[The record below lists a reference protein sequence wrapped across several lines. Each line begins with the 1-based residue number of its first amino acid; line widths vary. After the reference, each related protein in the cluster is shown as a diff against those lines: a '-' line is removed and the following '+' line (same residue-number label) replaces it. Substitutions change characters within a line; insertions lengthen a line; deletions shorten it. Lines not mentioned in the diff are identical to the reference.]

1 MIAGMRKI
9 TTISRR
15 TRRARWIPALIAI
28 LTMVGL
34 QLGAPVLA
42 APTNARALSQL
53 DIRIFATDQGLPH
66 DSTLSLAMGHD
77 GALWIGTWG
86 GLTRYD
92 GLEFRTFD
100 RTSAPAVNDN
110 GVLSM
115 APLADGSLALGMQG
129 GQLVRSKDGVLE
141 VLVGPEQGLDGNLL
155 TVLEGAEGIWFG
167 LEGGGLWFWQEGN
180 LSRPALA
187 EIGKSTTIFG
197 LAHGVGGTV
206 LVATARGAFRLSANG
221 DRVEAIAPRAVGAEG
236 QAAVLAI
243 AEGRDGQ
250 LWIGTDAG
258 LYRYTEADGWQRVAS
273 AAVQT
278 VHLDR
283 SGALWAGTATSG
295 VLRVTENG
303 MERLDRRQGLPD
315 SRVRAVLEDPAGG
328 IWLGTNGGVVLLR
341 DLPFRG
347 LTARQGLVG
356 EYVRSFLERP
366 GGQVLVA
373 GSGGLYEVDG
383 LRVRA
388 LATGNDDAANGPES
402 LLSLALDP
410 GGKIWVGTYADGLRR
425 LGPSG
430 PEPLPEG
437 LRFSDRAV
445 RALLIARDG
454 SLWVGMREGLRR
466 VDPTEGREL
475 PLAVVATNAT
485 VLALHEDPE
494 GAIWVGTTSGLRRF
508 SPDGLEMEIAGA
520 ASLIRRPAFAL
531 ADGQPGELWVGNSD
545 GILRVTAT
553 EVQAVSHDDGLP
565 FFRVLQL
572 LRDPD
577 GALWLGSERGV
588 FRVLESDLREV
599 ATGGRSRIEG
609 RLFGR
614 DDGMPS
620 RQCNGVAGP
629 SAIRT
634 SNGELWFATARGAA
648 IVDPGRLDNRTRST
662 LRVTLERVAINDR
675 DVPLGELARIPP
687 GRHSLQ
693 ARFGVVDL
701 VSPGQVQFAWRF
713 ADLDSGWREL
723 GAERTLRINDL
734 APGRQ
739 TLLIA
744 ARHAGGDWS
753 AEPARFDFE
762 VAPALSQ
769 RVWFLPALVTLVVMV
784 VGAAAHV
791 RSRALRARESE
802 LTRRVDEQTAAL
814 AREMTRLAERDA
826 EKSQLLAEIE
836 RKSRELERLARED
849 SLTGLANR
857 RWFDEQFETAVASS
871 TDDGPAILLIDVD
884 HFKQI
889 NDRHSHRAGD
899 SVLCRL
905 AGLLQR
911 CFPDGL
917 CGRYGGEE
925 FVVMLKQADLAA
937 ARQRAEQLRREVET
951 TPWSGIAQQLA
962 VTVSIGVAVRAETDD
977 PGRIISL
984 ADERLY
990 QAKRSGR
997 NRVC

>member
-1 MIAGMRKI
+1 MITDMM
-9 TTISRR
+9 TIAAVSRR
-15 TRRARWIPALIAI
+15 MARVHRTSALIAI
-28 LTMVGL
+28 LAMVGL
-34 QLGAPVLA
+34 LA
-42 APTNARALSQL
+42 VTSAVAGPTNARALSQL

-66 DSTLSLAMGHD
+66 DSTLSLAVGHD

-100 RTSAPAVNDN
+100 RTSAHAVNDN
-110 GVLSM
+110 GVLAI

-129 GQLVRSKDGVLE
+129 GQLVRSTNGVLE
-141 VLVGPEQGLDGNLL
+141 VLAGPEQGLDGNLL
-155 TVLEGAEGIWFG
+155 AVLEDAAGIWFG
-167 LEGGGLWFWQEGN
+167 LEGGGLWYWQDGR
-180 LSRPALA
+180 LSRPAMA
-187 EIGKSTTIFG
+187 EIGESTSVFG

-206 LVATARGAFRLSANG
+206 LAATARGAFRISATG
-221 DRVEAIAPRAVGAEG
+221 GRVEPIAPDGFRAETS
-236 QAAVLAI
+236 AAVLAI

-258 LYRYTEADGWQRVAS
+258 LYRRTDVEGWQRVAS

-295 VLRVTENG
+295 VLRVTAKGIEQ
-303 MERLDRRQGLPD
+303 LDRRHGLPD

-328 IWLGTNGGVVLLR
+328 IWLGTNGGLVRLR

-347 LTARQGLVG
+347 LTARQGLAG
-356 EYVRSFLERP
+356 EYVRSFLQRP
-366 GGQVLVA
+366 GGQILVA

-388 LATGNDDAANGPES
+388 VATRNDDPASEPES

-410 GGKIWVGTYADGLRR
+410 SGKIWVGTYADGLRR

-430 PEPLPEG
+430 PEHLPEG
-437 LRFSDRAV
+437 LRFADRAV

-508 SPDGLEMEIAGA
+508 SPDGVEMEIEGAGPQT
-520 ASLIRRPAFAL
+520 RRPAFAL

-545 GILRVTAT
+545 GILRVTPT
-553 EVQAVSHDDGLP
+553 GVQAISHDQGLP

-577 GALWLGSERGV
+577 GAIWLGSERGV
-588 FRVLESDLREV
+588 FRALESDLREV
-599 ATGGRSRIEG
+599 ATGKRQVLDG

-634 SNGELWFATARGAA
+634 RDGELWFATARGAA
-648 IVDPGRLDNRTRST
+648 VVDPARIDDGRSSP
-662 LRVTLERVAINDR
+662 LRVAFERIAINDR
-675 DVPLGELARIPP
+675 DVPVEELALVPP
-687 GRHSLQ
+687 GRQSLQ
-693 ARFGVVDL
+693 AQFGVVDL
-701 VSPGQVQFAWRF
+701 VNPGQVQFAWRLEN
-713 ADLDSGWREL
+713 LDSEWRDL
-723 GAERTLRINDL
+723 GRERTLRINDL
-734 APGRQ
+734 APGRH
-739 TLLIA
+739 TLLVT

-753 AEPARFDFE
+753 AEPARFDYE

-769 RVWFLPALVTLVVMV
+769 RPWFLPALIALVAVA
-784 VGAAAHV
+784 VGTVAQV
-791 RSRALRARESE
+791 RSRTLRARETE
-802 LTRRVDEQTAAL
+802 LAKRVDEQTAAL

-826 EKSQLLAEIE
+826 EKTQLLAEIE
-836 RKSRELERLARED
+836 RKSRELARLARED

-857 RWFDEQFETAVASS
+857 RWFDEQFETAVANSA
-871 TDDGPAILLIDVD
+871 DDGPAILLVDVD
-884 HFKQI
+884 HFKEI
-889 NDRHSHRAGD
+889 NDRYSHRAGD

-911 CFPDGL
+911 CFPEGL

-925 FVVMLKQADLAA
+925 FIVMLGLADLAMA
-937 ARQRAEQLRREVET
+937 KERADQFRREVET
-951 TPWSGIAQQLA
+951 TPWSGIAQQLV
-962 VTVSIGVAVRAETDD
+962 VTVSIGVSLRVEAED
-977 PGRIISL
+977 PAKIISL